1 MKAAV
6 SKGQGLG
13 LRIEERPEPAPEADE
28 VVLRVDR
35 VGICGSDLH
44 AAYGAGDMAPE
55 GTILGHEFCGE
66 VVAVGAAVDWLRRG
80 DRVAPMPFRGCGRCV
95 QCLLGRPHHC
105 PEGRI
110 GVISGFA
117 QYSRAGARECV
128 RLPPEVGDDD
138 GALIEPLAVG
148 LQGVRKAAMPIGARV
163 LVTGAGPI
171 GALTAYWARRLG
183 AGPIAV
189 MARTVRR
196 EPIARALGATH
207 FIAQQDVANPQE
219 AVCDALGGAP
229 DVVFEAVGV
238 PGAIAAAL
246 GFVKPLGT
254 VVSLGFC
261 AGHDSFVPVVALM
274 KEVRLLFSVC
284 YERADYQYIVDL
296 LATGERGPRTIVT
309 DRVGLDAMPAKFAA
323 LHEGT
328 APDCKVLVHPWP
340 DPGSVGVANRRRA
353 HGLTS

>member
-6 SKGQGLG
+6 SKGPHLG
-13 LRIEERPEPAPEADE
+13 LRIDEVPDPAPEADE

-44 AAYGAGDMAPE
+44 TAYSDSYAAAE
-55 GTILGHEFCGE
+55 GSILGHEFCGE
-66 VVAVGAAVDWLRRG
+66 VMAVGANVDWLRVG
-80 DRVAPMPFRGCGRCV
+80 DRVAPMPFRGCGRCMY
-95 QCLLGRPHHC
+95 CLTGKPHHC

-110 GVISGFA
+110 DVISGFA
-117 QYSRAGARECV
+117 QYSRAGARECI
-128 RLPPEVGDDD
+128 RLQPEVSDDD

-148 LQGVRKAAMPIGARV
+148 LQGVRKADLPIGARV

-171 GALTAYWARRLG
+171 GVLTAYWARRLG

-189 MARTVRR
+189 MARSARR

-207 FIAQQDVANPQE
+207 FIARQEVENPQE

-238 PGAIAAAL
+238 PGAIAEAF

-254 VVSLGFC
+254 VISLGFC
-261 AGHDSFVPVVALM
+261 MGQDSFVPVVPLM
-274 KEVRLLFSVC
+274 KEVRLLFSMC
-284 YERADYQYIVDL
+284 YERADFQYIADL
-296 LATGERGPRTIVT
+296 LAAGERGPRAIVT
-309 DRVGLDAMPAKFAA
+309 DRIGMDAMPAKFSA
-323 LHEGT
+323 LHAGN
-328 APDCKVLVHPWP
+328 APDCKVLVSPW
-340 DPGSVGVANRRRA
+340 G
-353 HGLTS
+353 